1 MFINNKDEVKKGF
14 IFANTIIVSM
24 IIKYVKIL
32 AASLL
37 LTGAVFAQGSSVKE
51 KTPIPKNWHLLD
63 EGASGFPGVSL
74 DKAYAFVQSKKIKGQ
89 KIIVAVIDSGI
100 DTLHEDL
107 KPILWRNPK
116 EIPGN
121 GVDDDKNGYVDD
133 IYGWNF
139 IGGKDGRNV
148 KTDSYEG
155 ARVYHSLKGKWEGKE
170 VNESVLTPAEKVEYA
185 IFLRAKQATIGDA
198 NPQEMA
204 YIKQLQPKLVK
215 ADSILRKEIGKEEYN
230 GNDLKTFSPQSAEGK
245 MIKAFIMN
253 ISKAN
258 DSYEISNQQLL
269 DELGGEMRKAEA
281 VTTPP
286 VAYRKEIVGD
296 DETNIND
303 RFYGNNDV
311 MANTPFH
318 GTHCSGIIAAVRNNN
333 KGMDGVASNVNIMMV
348 RAVPDGDEHD
358 KDIALAIRYAVDNG
372 ARVISMSFGKDF
384 SPQKRWVDDAYRY
397 AESKGVLLVT
407 AAGNAH
413 KNVDTSASFP
423 NPIYEDGKG
432 IASNVITVGASGNA
446 QNGGLTA
453 SFSNYGKKNVD
464 VFAPGVG
471 IYSTIPGGT
480 TYGNA
485 SGTSM
490 ACPLVAGVAAFILQN
505 YPNLTPQQVK
515 MAIEKTA
522 VAPKEKVKVPGETET
537 VSMSELA
544 KSGGIIN
551 AYEAIKYASTLTAKP
566 VKKERLP
573 KSNVKKNKA
582 G

>member
-1 MFINNKDEVKKGF
+1 MIKK
-14 IFANTIIVSM
+14 ITTLLV
-24 IIKYVKIL
+24 
-32 AASLL
+32 AAFL
-37 LTGAVFAQGSSVKE
+37 LTATSFAQTSAAKE
-51 KTPIPKNWHLLD
+51 KDAIPKNWHLLD
-63 EGASGFPGVSL
+63 ESTTGFPGISL
-74 DKAYAFVQSKKIKGQ
+74 DKAYTFVQSKKIKSK
-89 KIIVAVIDSGI
+89 KILVAVIDSGI

-107 KPILWRNPK
+107 KPILWTNPK

-121 GVDDDKNGYVDD
+121 GKDDDKNGYIDD
-133 IYGWNF
+133 IHGWNF

-155 ARVYHSLKGKWEGKE
+155 ARVFHALKDKWEGKE
-170 VNESVLTPAEKVEYA
+170 IDTAHLSVAEKAEYA
-185 IFLRAKQATIGDA
+185 TFLQAKESTVGEV
-198 NPQEMA
+198 NPQQTA
-204 YIKQLQPKLVK
+204 YLQQLYPKLLK
-215 ADSILRKEIGKEEYN
+215 ADSIMRKELGKEEYN
-230 GNDLKTFSPQSAEGK
+230 GNDLKEFTPQSAEAK
-245 MIKAFIMN
+245 MIKSFILN

-258 DSYEISNQQLL
+258 NSYEISNQQLL
-269 DELGGEMRKAEA
+269 DELSGELRKSES

-286 VAYRKEIVGD
+286 PTYRKDIVGD
-296 DETNIND
+296 DETNFND

-333 KGMDGVASNVNIMMV
+333 KGMDGVASNVSIMMV

-384 SPQKRWVDDAYRY
+384 SPQKQWVDDAYRY
-397 AESKGVLLVT
+397 AESKGVLLVQ

-413 KNVDTSASFP
+413 KDVDKEASFP
-423 NPIYEDGKG
+423 NPIYADGKG
-432 IASNVITVGASGNA
+432 SASNVITVGASGNA

-471 IYSTIPGGT
+471 IYSSIPGGN

-505 YPNLTPQQVK
+505 YPNLSPQQVK
-515 MAIEKTA
+515 EAIEKT
-522 VAPKEKVKVPGETET
+522 VKAPKEKVKIPGTEDK
-537 VSMSELA
+537 VDMSELA
-544 KSGGIIN
+544 KSGGIVN
-551 AYEAIKYASTLTAKP
+551 AYEAIKYASKMKAAP
-566 VKKERLP
+566 VKKQPLP
-573 KSNVKKNKA
+573 KSTIKKNKIR
-582 G
+582 